1 MARIGVI
8 GLGRMGAAMA
18 RRLAGQG
25 AVVTGWTR
33 SGRGVEGITAAP
45 DLGALVAGADTLI
58 LSLFDGAAVAETLDA
73 LLAHDVGGRLILEA
87 STVVPQIL
95 QGRAGDFAAKGAAVA
110 DAPVSGG
117 PEMVEAGNC
126 GIFLGADDAT
136 AARALPV
143 LRLLTGRVIHVGP
156 LGAGMVMKTIN
167 NSMVQ
172 AYFAGL
178 RDMLPLARRAG
189 IPLGDVLAI
198 LNGGPAGLPM
208 IRDRMAKI
216 LGEDGTVGF
225 SLAGVAK
232 DNEVFRRVVEAHG
245 LTAPVLEIAGEGQ
258 RAAIA
263 RGLGEADVAAMI
275 AAAYHD
281 A

>member
-245 LTAPVLEIAGEGQ
+245 LTAPVLDVAGEGQ